1 MIHSQQ
7 METMLDESDAGP
19 GLTERNEALS
29 RKGDREEENR
39 SSNIS
44 VSQSGQAILLTSEGH
59 PCGHSG
65 LSRKRV
71 TLSKTRAGSHFFCR
85 QITDELIQQGDFGK
99 KRAD

>member
-1 MIHSQQ
+1 
-7 METMLDESDAGP
+7 MLDESDAGP

-59 PCGHSG
+59 PCGHPG
-65 LSRKRV
+65 
-71 TLSKTRAGSHFFCR
+71 
-85 QITDELIQQGDFGK
+85 
-99 KRAD
+99 